1 MLIVEIIALSGNG
14 ESNVRHHLAAER
26 SSIDSTSMVADQ
38 VNGGVRHLATSELF
52 TY

>member
-1 MLIVEIIALSGNG
+1 MQGFDQ
-14 ESNVRHHLAAER
+14 SNVRHRLAAER
-26 SSIDSTSMVADQ
+26 SSIDRTSMVAAQ